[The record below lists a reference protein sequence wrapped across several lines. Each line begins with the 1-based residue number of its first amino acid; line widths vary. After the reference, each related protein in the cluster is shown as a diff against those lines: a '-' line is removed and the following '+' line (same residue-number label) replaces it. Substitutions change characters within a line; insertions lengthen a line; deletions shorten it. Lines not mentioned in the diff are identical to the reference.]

1 MIVALLL
8 QVATI
13 GTADTIAVEPTRDL
27 ANRTFAVVPTGIVS
41 HEVRSDRSLPTYFS
55 IDFYTA
61 AEPFGDGL
69 CHRHVYS
76 VGGAEVGG
84 GAAPKIEH
92 AQLALAPDCAT
103 VSTTGFASVQPADAI
118 DDAAIMVRWLADR
131 QTRRDPVAV
140 TCLRSAYKPNPCA
153 KDPIA
158 TLWALPL
165 DRIYIINKGAQPGEW
180 AFAIMPNGP
189 GQLFYDVRV
198 SKNWRGAEAVT
209 IAWEAPAPF

>member
-1 MIVALLL
+1 MIAALLL
-8 QVATI
+8 QMATI
-13 GTADTIAVEPTRDL
+13 GIADTVAAEPTRDL
-27 ANRTFAVVPTGIVS
+27 AKRTFAVVPAGIVS

-69 CHRHVYS
+69 CRRHVYS
-76 VGGAEVGG
+76 VGAAEVGG

-92 AQLALAPDCAT
+92 AQLALAADCAT
-103 VSTTGFASVQPADAI
+103 VPTTRFASVQPSDAI

-140 TCLRSAYKPNPCA
+140 TCLRSTYKPNPCSKNPA
-153 KDPIA
+153 A

-180 AFAIMPNGP
+180 AFAIMPSRP
-189 GQLFYDVRV
+189 GHLFYDVRV
-198 SKNWRGAEAVT
+198 SKNRRGAEAVT
-209 IAWEAPAPF
+209 IAWTAPAPF